1 MKGCGCSLCKNKTE
15 GKLFNF
21 LKKEFTEDNVKRHNN
36 YDWCK
41 NPETKYYL
49 PFDFIVFEKII
60 VELDG
65 PQHIDTQIPNRK
77 SPEEQQERDIY
88 KMDQAINNEKH
99 VIRILQYD
107 VWNDTNG
114 WEEKLI
120 QAITELKDVTEP
132 TIRCIGNCEVYKQY
146 TIE

>member
-1 MKGCGCSLCKNKTE
+1 MVNYKTFLILPIFKNNKFSQNDIFDQKNFISRSSETRSLVSALNAS
-15 GKLFNF
+15 
-21 LKKEFTEDNVKRHNN
+21 
-36 YDWCK
+36 
-41 NPETKYYL
+41 
-49 PFDFIVFEKII
+49 IVFEKII

-99 VIRILQYD
+99 VIRILQHD
-107 VWNDTNG
+107 VWNDTND
-114 WEEKLI
+114 WKEKLI
-120 QAITELKDVTEP
+120 QSITELKDVTEP
-132 TIRCIGNCEVYKQY
+132 TIRFIGDCEVYKEY